1 MGNKKYIHPNDH
13 LMKRIEREI
22 AKFSQHLMSNAKWIK
37 LINHLVENMD
47 EIKKIQFKRIQD
59 DIIGELYLDENSSFE
74 FDYWNTAFEGI
85 NSFGGWLQYK
95 EIEYLSFPKLIDENT
110 QQNLEKISEVI
121 QAIGKFD
128 LETYENE
135 LRLICYKK

>member
-13 LMKRIEREI
+13 LMKRIEREVS
-22 AKFSQHLMSNAKWIK
+22 KFSQHLMSNAKWIK
-37 LINHLVENMD
+37 LIDHLVENMD

>member
-1 MGNKKYIHPNDH
+1 MENKKSIHPNDR
-13 LMKRIEREI
+13 LMKSIEKEVS
-22 AKFSQHLMSNAKWIK
+22 KFSQHFMSNAKWIK
-37 LINHLVENMD
+37 LIDHLVDNMD

-95 EIEYLSFPKLIDENT
+95 EIEYLSFPKLIDRNT
-110 QQNLEKISEVI
+110 EQNLEKISAVI
-121 QAIGKFD
+121 QTIGQFH
-128 LETYENE
+128 LETDENE